1 MELFRLFGTVTVPA
15 NEPWRGN
22 CYMAQTDIDK
32 MLAAFTK
39 VSSGLLLQHQFLWT
53 STVCDAANTGSF
65 GPYTPVS
72 FNINGNSS
80 GQIWWPTFR
89 KDGANFLVL
98 PFVKY

>member
-39 VSSGLLLQHQFLWT
+39 VNSGLLLQYQFLWT
-53 STVCDAANTGSF
+53 STVCDAANTGGF

-72 FNINGNSS
+72 FNIDGNSS
-80 GQIWWPTFR
+80 GQIWWPTFN
-89 KDGANFLVL
+89 KVGGNFYIL